1 MACRFGSESWE
12 FDSYV
17 IIRRISTMAKP
28 KKIVNRE
35 NAIQALAGQGPMKL
49 DDMLKAVM
57 KKDKELQ
64 EQKEQDGISI

>member
-1 MACRFGSESWE
+1 
-12 FDSYV
+12 
-17 IIRRISTMAKP
+17 MAKP